1 MDTHVPTA
9 VSAAPAEPTAEHLLA
24 AEIRSSALL
33 LGGALGLM
41 GCFALLLL
49 LLTTRFGS

>member
-1 MDTHVPTA
+1 MDTPA
-9 VSAAPAEPTAEHLLA
+9 SPAEPHPLAE
-24 AEIRSSALL
+24 EIRHSALL

-41 GCFALLLL
+41 GTFALVLL